1 MPQGLPEGAEEELQK
16 PDIKKFAYALLEVTA
31 KNLKFIW

>member
-16 PDIKKFAYALLEVTA
+16 PDIKKFVDALLEVT
-31 KNLKFIW
+31 KK